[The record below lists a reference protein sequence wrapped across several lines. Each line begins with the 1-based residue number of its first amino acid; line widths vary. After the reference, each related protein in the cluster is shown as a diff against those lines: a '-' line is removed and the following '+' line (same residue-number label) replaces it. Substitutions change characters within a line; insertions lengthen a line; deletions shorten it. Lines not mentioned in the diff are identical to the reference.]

1 MLSDA
6 VSDNPVVVVVLR
18 AMILQYHVL
27 DGSRNRQ
34 RCEYQ

>member
-1 MLSDA
+1 MLSDV
-6 VSDNPVVVVVLR
+6 VSDYPVVVVVR